1 MNTARDALHAAQQA
15 VYDSPARFK
24 VVACGRRWGK
34 TELGKRIAIEAAQQ
48 GKTVWWISPN
58 YGVSLDVWRSL
69 KASLIDLWESKNE
82 QQKMIV
88 LPDGGA
94 IRVRSGDDPDSLRG
108 ASLDLAVLDE
118 AAFLRESIWTA
129 AIRPTLSDRRGRALF
144 LSTPNGIGN
153 WFYRVYTFG
162 LDPTRPEWQAWRFP
176 TRTNPHIP
184 PDEIDTAQRDVPD
197 RIFRAEYLAEFTDD
211 AGGVFRGVLAAAT
224 LDASAETILLPDHRY
239 VMGVDWGRVDDFT
252 VGTVLD
258 ATDRVLVALDR
269 FNGVGWELQR
279 GRLRALADRWQPVM
293 IYAENNSIGSPNI
306 EALQADGLPV
316 YPFNTTN
323 ASKDELINDLALAIE
338 RGQVRLLN
346 DPILINELSSYMQER
361 TASGRFRYG
370 APPGGHDDTVIA
382 LALAW
387 HAAQHGAPVMRFG

>member
-1 MNTARDALHAAQQA
+1 MNIDQRGLHAAQQV

-24 VVACGRRWGK
+24 VVVCGRRWGK
-34 TELGKRIAIEAAQQ
+34 TELGKRIAIEIAQQ

-58 YGVSLDVWRSL
+58 YGVSLDVWRSF
-69 KASLIDLWESKNE
+69 KDSLVEQWEAKNE
-82 QQKMIV
+82 QQKLIL
-88 LPDGGA
+88 LPDGGS

-118 AAFLRESIWTA
+118 AAFLREAIWTA
-129 AIRPTLSDRRGRALF
+129 AIRPTLSDRRGKALF

-153 WFYRVYTFG
+153 WFYRIYTFG
-162 LDPTRPEWQAWRFP
+162 LDPTRPEWHAWTFP
-176 TRTNPHIP
+176 TSTNPHIP
-184 PDEIDTAQRDVPD
+184 ADEIEAAWRDLPE

-224 LDASAETILLPDHRY
+224 LDSTLETIILPEHRY

-252 VGTVLD
+252 VGAVLD
-258 ATDRVLVALDR
+258 ATDRALVALDR

-279 GRLRALADRWQPVM
+279 GRLRALAERWQPVL

-306 EALQADGLPV
+306 EALQAEGLPV
-316 YPFNTTN
+316 YPFTMTN
-323 ASKDELINDLALAIE
+323 ASKDEVINDLALAIE
-338 RGQVRLLN
+338 RGQLRLLN
-346 DPILINELSSYMQER
+346 DPILINELSSYTQER
-361 TASGRFRYG
+361 TVSGRFRYG

-387 HAAQHGAPVMRFG
+387 HAAQHGAPVVRFG